1 MGGALIMGGGALIMG
16 GVLGEFVGRLIMG
29 AANYEGGAN

>member
-1 MGGALIMGGGALIMG
+1 MGGALIMG

-29 AANYEGGAN
+29 VANYEEGAN